1 MADAAR
7 DANPRP
13 APVPR
18 RNLALVP
25 RPLEATPDIDDAT
38 VGRSA
43 LIGAV
48 IGFVAVAIG
57 LTIAG
62 TVGGLGFVPALGLGV
77 FVGAW
82 SGAGFG
88 FMFGSSAAVR
98 RFETGSIVRLTSP
111 QARPTGR

>member
-1 MADAAR
+1 MAEAAR
-7 DANPRP
+7 
-13 APVPR
+13 
-18 RNLALVP
+18 
-25 RPLEATPDIDDAT
+25 DIDDAT

-43 LIGAV
+43 VIGAV

-57 LTIAG
+57 LTMAATIAG
-62 TVGGLGFVPALGLGV
+62 MGFVPSIGLGV

-98 RFETGSIVRLTSP
+98 RFETG
-111 QARPTGR
+111 QATAAAS